1 MIKCIT
7 CTFQLST
14 DYRMT
19 ICEFGENLMSAMV
32 SLCGEDRQVDE
43 NVVKFVVHQIVLHH
57 PEGATTEEEGNISNV
72 L

>member
-1 MIKCIT
+1 V
-7 CTFQLST
+7 
-14 DYRMT
+14 T

-57 PEGATTEEEGNISNV
+57 PEGATTEEEGKISSV
-72 L
+72 IDE